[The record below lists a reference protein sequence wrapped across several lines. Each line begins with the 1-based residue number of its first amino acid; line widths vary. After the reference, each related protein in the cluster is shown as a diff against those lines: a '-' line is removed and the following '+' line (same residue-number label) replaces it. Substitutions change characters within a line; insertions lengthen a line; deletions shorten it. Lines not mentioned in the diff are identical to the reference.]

1 MKLTGRSA
9 RPLLLLALV
18 SCTPPPQSART
29 VELADPNGSDTVAA
43 PGPSAAE
50 TIEPR
55 SEQSADSAGA
65 ESENVA
71 SPEGEAT
78 GMIAAGNSE
87 SDTEFV
93 QSRAPQRPTPE
104 DVKQLPIHLNE
115 SWWPFRAKFLG
126 ISMTEARRRDAAIS
140 MTHAPRNFW
149 DEQTAVEAVS
159 IWTVLCNECHGGRR
173 SVEDAVSMPAPGPAW
188 GQADGLFFGNRRSY
202 RQVFHTVHSGG
213 PPQNGE
219 RSEMIAWNKELSRE
233 QIWSLLYFLEY
244 QSGGI
249 IGRFPPSLYPR
260 RSDVLGNR

>member
-1 MKLTGRSA
+1 MKPGGSSA

-29 VELADPNGSDTVAA
+29 VELADPNAPEANTGGSPVAA
-43 PGPSAAE
+43 AS
-50 TIEPR
+50 IEPR
-55 SEQSADSAGA
+55 SIQSAAGAGA
-65 ESENVA
+65 ESASGVEIAGEN
-71 SPEGEAT
+71 T
-78 GMIAAGNSE
+78 GVIAAGNSE
-87 SDTEFV
+87 DDSQFV
-93 QSRAPQRPTPE
+93 QSRSPQRPTAE

-115 SWWPFRAKFLG
+115 SWWPFRAKHLG
-126 ISMTEARRRDAAIS
+126 ISVTEAKRRDAGIS

-159 IWTVLCNECHGGRR
+159 IWSVLCNECHGGRR
-173 SVEDAVSMPAPGPAW
+173 TLEDALTMPAPGPAW
-188 GQADGLFFGNRRSY
+188 GQAEGLFFGNRRGY
-202 RQVFHTVHSGG
+202 RHVFHIVHNGG

-219 RSEMIAWNKELSRE
+219 RSEMIAWHKELSRE

-260 RSDVLGNR
+260 KSDVLGNR